1 MLQPK
6 RSKFRKSFRGRRK
19 GVAARGSDL
28 AFGEFGLKSLGVS
41 WVSAKEIEA
50 ARRAITHQLRRGGR
64 VWIRIFPD
72 KPVTARAAGHRMG
85 GGKGEIDRYVAVV
98 KPGRILFEV
107 AGADEKIVSEAFSRA
122 SAKLSVKT
130 KFVKR
135 EAI

>member
-85 GGKGEIDRYVAVV
+85 GGKGEIYRYVAVV

>member
-50 ARRAITHQLRRGGR
+50 ARRAITHQWSRGGR
-64 VWIRIFPD
+64 VGIRIFPD